1 MSSTVIET
9 PSFVPLELRTAYG
22 PVYRQVSTAAPRD
35 SLPDEIPIIDIG
47 AIHNGPEARRKLAQ
61 EIKKAAES
69 VGFFYVKNHGIDESI
84 IENAQKAAWS

>member
-1 MSSTVIET
+1 MVET

-35 SLPDEIPIIDIG
+35 SLPDEIPIIDIST
-47 AIHNGPEARRKLAQ
+47 IHHGSGARRKLAK
-61 EIKKAAES
+61 EIKKAAEGI
-69 VGFFYVKNHGIDESI
+69 GFFYIKNHGIDEGI